1 MEDYKLY
8 SSDESVVSVSDSR
21 TVRAK
26 KPGQAVIKVV
36 SVFDFLN
43 FDEVC
48 EYKISFVLSL
58 WSFINYRFLL
68 IYFEYVSS
76 P

>member
-1 MEDYKLY
+1 MIDISLYSTEGCGKTMEDYKLY

-26 KPGQAVIKVV
+26 KPGLAVIKVV

-48 EYKISFVLSL
+48 EYKLSFALP
-58 WSFINYRFLL
+58 F
-68 IYFEYVSS
+68 
-76 P
+76 

>member
-1 MEDYKLY
+1 MYSTEGCGKTPEDYKLF
-8 SSDESVVSVSDSR
+8 SSDESVVSVSDSH

-36 SVFDFLN
+36 STFDFLN

-48 EYKISFVLSL
+48 EYIISFVYCYSDLS
-58 WSFINYRFLL
+58 
-68 IYFEYVSS
+68 
-76 P
+76 

>member
-8 SSDESVVSVSDSR
+8 SSDESVVSVSDLR

-48 EYKISFVLSL
+48 EY
-58 WSFINYRFLL
+58 
-68 IYFEYVSS
+68 
-76 P
+76 

>member
-8 SSDESVVSVSDSR
+8 SSDESVVSVSDSH

-36 SVFDFLN
+36 SVFDSLN

-48 EYKISFVLSL
+48 EY
-58 WSFINYRFLL
+58 
-68 IYFEYVSS
+68 
-76 P
+76 

>member
-1 MEDYKLY
+1 MIDIFLYSTEGCGKTMEDYKLY

-21 TVRAK
+21 TVRAR

-48 EYKISFVLSL
+48 EYKLSFALP
-58 WSFINYRFLL
+58 F
-68 IYFEYVSS
+68 
-76 P
+76 

>member
-8 SSDESVVSVSDSR
+8 SSDESVVSVSDSH
-21 TVRAK
+21 TVSAK

-48 EYKISFVLSL
+48 EY
-58 WSFINYRFLL
+58 
-68 IYFEYVSS
+68 
-76 P
+76 

>member
-1 MEDYKLY
+1 MIDISLYSTEGCGKTMEDYKLY

-21 TVRAK
+21 TVRAR

-48 EYKISFVLSL
+48 EYKLSFALP
-58 WSFINYRFLL
+58 F
-68 IYFEYVSS
+68 
-76 P
+76 